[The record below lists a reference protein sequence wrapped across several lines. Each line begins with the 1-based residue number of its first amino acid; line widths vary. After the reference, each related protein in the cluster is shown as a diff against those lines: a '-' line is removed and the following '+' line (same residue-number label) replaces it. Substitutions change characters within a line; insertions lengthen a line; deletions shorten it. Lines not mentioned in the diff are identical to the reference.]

1 MASSRVQT
9 RILYDKIAACRLC
22 PRLVRYRE
30 SVEPAKRFAEWK
42 YWHKPALGF
51 GDPNARVLVVGL
63 APSAH
68 GGNRTGRVFTGDPS
82 GDFLFDAIYKAGFS
96 NQPQSVS
103 MDDGLSLK
111 DLYVTAVVKCAPPDN
126 KPERIEAAR
135 CSDTFLVNEMRAL
148 KGVRIIIPLGA
159 FAHKWLEYALARLG
173 IDAAG
178 MGDFGHGKRYAAGPY
193 TILTSYHVSPRNTN
207 TGTLTERMFVT
218 VLKQAKALAASPSG
232 YPKSV

>member
-1 MASSRVQT
+1 MQKS
-9 RILYDKIAACRLC
+9 ILYDKIAACRLC

-30 SVEPAKRFAEWK
+30 SVKPAKRFADWQ

-51 GDPNARVLVVGL
+51 GDINARVLIVGL

-96 NQPQSVS
+96 NQPRSVS
-103 MDDGLSLK
+103 RDDGLTLK

-126 KPERIEAAR
+126 KPERIEAVR
-135 CSDTFLVNEMRAL
+135 CVSAFLMNEVLAL
-148 KGVRIIIPLGA
+148 KKARVIVPLGA
-159 FAHKWLEYALARLG
+159 FAHKWLEFSLAQLG
-173 IDAAG
+173 VDTSRVA
-178 MGDFGHGKRYAAGPY
+178 DFGHGAEYTAGRY

-207 TGTLTERMFVT
+207 TGTLTERMFVG
-218 VLKQAKALAASPSG
+218 VLKKARSIASRTQ
-232 YPKSV
+232 